1 MLAEMLPKV
10 DFESIEPPKDFEDAL
25 KQELP
30 ITWLAEMMGKEAH
43 IKPEDFILT
52 ALDKRALS
60 DPAIMKA
67 FMNLTMAIATAM
79 LPKEMADMMAAFGG
93 NLF

>member
-10 DFESIEPPKDFEDAL
+10 DFESIEPPKDLDDPL

-30 ITWLAEMMGKEAH
+30 ITWLAEMMGKETH